1 VRVSTGIGIILVVFL
16 WGCTADSS
24 LKKIDPYIFIHDN
37 SSKVWLVDKLLS
49 EKRDYTPMRF
59 QYKQIIVF
67 HESRNAYFYRLNEFG
82 DKPGIKSYYWM
93 DKEKDEFGFQ
103 IGKKEWIFDIR
114 RLSRTKIILRPK
126 YKSYPYTIVLIPF
139 PEY

>member
-1 VRVSTGIGIILVVFL
+1 MRVSLGIGTVLLVFL
-16 WGCTADSS
+16 LGCTADSS

-49 EKRDYTPMRF
+49 GKRDYTPMRF